1 MVEKSGKYT
10 VKNGFKW
17 LWRQFTGMLGSIG
30 RFIMKPFTW
39 LGGMVDKGFE
49 LLGNFTTKL
58 IEKISW
64 LWGKWKAFKPFTAL
78 GNLTGRFLGHFK
90 TLTTFLGKAG
100 PIAKFLGYLRPF
112 LSKISGW
119 LAPLFDIFQTFFGKG
134 KGDTEAG
141 AAGMTFGAVGA
152 GIGALLAPFTAGTS
166 IIAGYAIGSIVGHL
180 VNHFFP
186 AVGKKIVSWAN
197 SIGDGFMGALGWV
210 MDIPNKIGALASIA
224 YDNTIGAGIQIG
236 KDAINA
242 WNESYPV
249 WKADMIQ
256 SFKDTWIGLGDS
268 IVATVSD
275 LWDAIWLPIEDMGT
289 AIVAKAKTIMDF
301 SISDWAG
308 KKWDQVDLMPDWFN
322 GDEKKHDDFIW
333 RPGHGIKKFSKDD
346 NLLGMKD
353 LSMLNQAGSGA
364 ASETKMAQQL
374 AILTTINQSLA
385 PLVAL
390 VASNKEISENTKNN
404 KIVGST

>member
-1 MVEKSGKYT
+1 
-10 VKNGFKW
+10 
-17 LWRQFTGMLGSIG
+17 
-30 RFIMKPFTW
+30 
-39 LGGMVDKGFE
+39 
-49 LLGNFTTKL
+49 
-58 IEKISW
+58 
-64 LWGKWKAFKPFTAL
+64 
-78 GNLTGRFLGHFK
+78 
-90 TLTTFLGKAG
+90 
-100 PIAKFLGYLRPF
+100 
-112 LSKISGW
+112 
-119 LAPLFDIFQTFFGKG
+119 
-134 KGDTEAG
+134 
-141 AAGMTFGAVGA
+141 MTFGAVGA
-152 GIGALLAPFTAGTS
+152 GIGALLAPFTGGLS
-166 IIAGYAIGSIVGHL
+166 ILAGYAIGSIVGHL

-275 LWDAIWLPIEDMGT
+275 LWNSMYQPIEDMGT
-289 AIVAKAKTIMDF
+289 ALIEKVKEVMNFDL
-301 SISDWAG
+301 SGWVG
-308 KKWDQVDLMPDWFN
+308 KKWDETSILPTWLG
-322 GDEKKHDDFIW
+322 GDGGKKVNDFIW
-333 RPGHGIKKFSKDD
+333 RPGEGIQKFSKDD

-374 AILTTINQSLA
+374 AILTTINKNLA

-390 VASNKEISENTKNN
+390 VASNEGILAETKNN